1 MLKALWTLFS
11 GFGLLVFLGFV
22 FIGAFI
28 TDHWQELLL
37 VLLFLGLLLLGAF
50 VLTVIVELSKDN
62 SFKESM
68 GDFLTWLQWGIVPEG
83 LRSEELKDK
92 IKEIQVRYD
101 RKE

>member
-1 MLKALWTLFS
+1 MDQPALPGRGRQF
-11 GFGLLVFLGFV
+11 FEVP
-22 FIGAFI
+22 
-28 TDHWQELLL
+28 
-37 VLLFLGLLLLGAF
+37 
-50 VLTVIVELSKDN
+50 N